1 MSNRTQSIKEV
12 LEKAKAEGCVRFVE
26 SKGYRGPGLSV
37 YERMQE
43 WLAANGAKDSDGN
56 PAKLTKTALKEL
68 LLTDEFKSM
77 RFTGKVAGEKAAR
90 KTRVGFSLL
99 GFISGDSVAENSPE
113 TVSTASAPES
123 SSATAAPIQEPVT
136 ANVDEDED
144 DIFK

>member
-12 LEKAKAEGCVRFVE
+12 LEKAKADGCVRFVE

-99 GFISGDSVAENSPE
+99 GFISGDSTAESTPTPANTPE
-113 TVSTASAPES
+113 SASTVSAP
-123 SSATAAPIQEPVT
+123 AQEPVM
-136 ANVDEDED
+136 ANDDD

>member
-37 YERMQE
+37 YERVQE
-43 WLAANGAKDSDGN
+43 WMTGNGAKDSDGN

-77 RFTGKVAGEKAAR
+77 RFTGKLAGEKAAR

-99 GFISGDSVAENSPE
+99 GFISGSGAESSQGSVNSAEN
-113 TVSTASAPES
+113 VSAPSE
-123 SSATAAPIQEPVT
+123 PIQEPVM
-136 ANVDEDED
+136 ANDDDD
-144 DIFK
+144 DIFG